1 MPRLPRLLVPER
13 RSQLSDTK
21 IYTTSPELDQAIVN
35 TQNWGNE
42 RWVHDQFA
50 WLRANDPIRRMDPDG
65 FDPFWSLTR
74 YEDIQAVEGNKECF
88 INDPRPIWGPKMLE
102 VVIQQMVG
110 RKHLVR
116 SLITM
121 DAPDH
126 IQYRTIAQRWFMRG
140 NLKRIEGRIKQLAEK
155 YVDRLLELGGE
166 CDFVKDIAIWYP
178 IRVIMSILGIPEEDE
193 PLMMKLTQEMFGSSD
208 PDTRR
213 SFETTALMDVI
224 ADFDAYFRDLT
235 RARRNNPTDD
245 VASVIANAKIGNQPM
260 PELETNGYYIIIA
273 TAGHDTTS
281 SSISGGL
288 LALVDN
294 PDQMSRLRAEPD
306 LYMESTI
313 NEMIRWV
320 TPVRQF
326 MRTATEDSVVA
337 NTRIPAG
344 DSCVLWYPSANR
356 DETVFEDPFEFRI
369 DRQDLKHLAFG
380 YGVHVCLGQHLARME
395 MDAFFRELL
404 NRVSHIELNG
414 TPRYSESSFVGGL
427 KSLPIR
433 YSAA

>member
-1 MPRLPRLLVPER
+1 MQEP
-13 RSQLSDTK
+13 S
-21 IYTTSPELDQAIVN
+21 IFTTSPELDQAIVN
-35 TQNWGNE
+35 PQNWGDE
-42 RWVHDQFA
+42 KWVHAQFA
-50 WLRANDPIRRMDPDG
+50 WLRANDPIRHMTPEG

-74 YEDIQAVEGNKECF
+74 FDDIQAVEANKEVF
-88 INDPRPIWGPKMLE
+88 INDPRPILGPKLLAALVE
-102 VVIQQMVG
+102 QMVG
-110 RKHLVR
+110 RRHLVR
-116 SLITM
+116 SLVTM

-126 IQYRTIAQRWFMRG
+126 LRYRTIAQQWFMRG
-140 NLKRIEGRIKQLAEK
+140 NLKRIEHRIKQLAEK
-155 YVDRLLELGGE
+155 YVDRLLERGSE

-193 PLMMKLTQEMFGSSD
+193 PLMMKLTQELFGSSD

-213 SFETTALMDVI
+213 SFENTALMDVV
-224 ADFDAYFRDLT
+224 ADFDSYFRDLT
-235 RARRNNPTDD
+235 KARREKPTDD
-245 VASVIANAKIGNQPM
+245 VASVIANATIDGNPV
-260 PELETNGYYIIIA
+260 PDLETNGYYIIIA

-281 SSISGGL
+281 SSIAGGL
-288 LALVDN
+288 LALIDN
-294 PDQMSRLRAEPD
+294 PRELARLRAEPD
-306 LYMESTI
+306 RYMEPAI

-326 MRTATEDSVVA
+326 MRTATEDSMVGE
-337 NTRIPAG
+337 TKIPAG

-356 DETVFEDPFEFRI
+356 DESVFDDPYEFRI
-369 DRQDLKHLAFG
+369 DRHDMKHLAFG

-414 TPRYSESSFVGGL
+414 EPRYTESSFVGGL
-427 KSLPIR
+427 KNLPIR